1 MFDESTDFV
10 VVGSGGGS
18 MVAALVMRD
27 AGRPVLILEKSGLV
41 GGTTAK
47 SGGVMWIPNNPFM
60 ARDGVPDSPEAAIT
74 YMDRVIGDGPD
85 LPGTSPEKRRAYV
98 REAPLMLDFLIRHGI
113 PFDRVPYWPD
123 YFDEVEGSSIPGRT
137 VVAAP
142 YDLKQ
147 LGPWADRIR
156 KGFLELPA
164 TLDEALKLPW
174 FKRSWAIKRL
184 MLGIGLKAVA
194 GRLTGKRWVSAGAAL
209 QGRMLAA
216 ALKAGV
222 DVRTDSP
229 VLSLLVDDGAVIG
242 VETVKDGKPWRV
254 RATSGVLVN
263 AGGFA
268 QNQAMRDR
276 WQPGTRAEWS
286 NAPEGDTGEM
296 IQEMQRIGAA
306 LGQMEEMVGYQT
318 TPVPGFAES
327 YIKPPVQ
334 SLTAKPHAILVDQ
347 SGVRYQNEG
356 GSYAVFC
363 RNMLERDR
371 MVPAV
376 PSWAVFDQDCI
387 EQYMVAGTMP
397 GAKKPR
403 KWLDEGYLKKGETIV
418 ALAVQMGV
426 PPAALDSTVDRWNG
440 FCAAGD
446 DADFGRGRRDYDRW
460 LGDPFA
466 RGIARSLGPIARAPF
481 YAVPV
486 VPGDVG
492 TFGGVV
498 TDARARVLASD
509 GSVIPGL
516 YATGVSTASVM
527 GRHYLGA
534 GASIGPSFT
543 FGWIAARDAAGLIPR
558 LDEKDSSSSA

>member
-1 MFDESTDFV
+1 MTAFDETVDFV

-18 MVAALVMRD
+18 MVAGLVMRD
-27 AGRPVLILEKSGLV
+27 AGRSVLILEKTDFV

-60 ARDGVPDSPEAAIT
+60 TRDGVPDSPEAAVT

-98 REAPLMLDFLIRHGI
+98 HEAPRMLAFLMRHGI

-142 YDLKQ
+142 FDLKQ
-147 LGPWADRIR
+147 LGPWAGRVR

-164 TLDEALKLPW
+164 TLDDALKLPW
-174 FKRSWAIKRL
+174 FKRSWAVKRL
-184 MLGIGLKAVA
+184 MLGIGLKAIA

-209 QGRMLAA
+209 QGRMLGA

-222 DVRTDSP
+222 DIRTESP
-229 VLSLLVDDGAVIG
+229 VRSLILSKGTVVG
-242 VETVKDGKPWRV
+242 VETVREGKPWRV
-254 RATSGVLVN
+254 RAKVGVLVN

-268 QNQAMRDR
+268 HNQAMRDR

-286 NAPEGDTGEM
+286 NAPDGDTGEM
-296 IQEMQRIGAA
+296 ILEMERVGAA

-318 TPVPGFAES
+318 TPLPGFADA

-334 SLTAKPHAILVDQ
+334 SLTAKPHAILVDR
-347 SGVRYQNEG
+347 SGMRYQNEG
-356 GSYAVFC
+356 GSYAVYC

-371 MVPAV
+371 TVPAV

-387 EQYMVAGTMP
+387 ENYMLAGTMP
-397 GAKKPR
+397 GAKKP
-403 KWLDEGYLKKGETIV
+403 KSWQDEGYLKSADSV
-418 ALAVQMGV
+418 AALAEQMDV
-426 PPAALDSTVDRWNG
+426 DPEALEATVARWNG
-440 FCAAGD
+440 FCAAGE

-466 RGIARSLGPIARAPF
+466 EGIARTMGPIARAPF
-481 YAVPV
+481 HAVPV

-492 TFGGVV
+492 TYGGVV
-498 TDARARVLASD
+498 TDARARVLAAD

-543 FGWIAARDAAGLIPR
+543 FGWVAARDAAGLGNQ
-558 LDEKDSSSSA
+558 